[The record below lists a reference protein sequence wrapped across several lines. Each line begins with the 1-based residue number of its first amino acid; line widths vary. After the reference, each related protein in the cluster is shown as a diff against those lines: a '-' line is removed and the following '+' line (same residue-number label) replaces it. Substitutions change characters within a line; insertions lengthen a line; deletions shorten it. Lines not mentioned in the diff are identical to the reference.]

1 MDLQSPYEALPKV
14 ARAISMVGVGRQEG
28 LLAATDKDDTAALTA
43 RYLCQLEAT
52 RHTSL
57 LVPSSSSYMYLDASR
72 EVPAAQ
78 WIVLG
83 VE

>member
-1 MDLQSPYEALPKV
+1 MDLQSPYGASPKV

-57 LVPSSSSYMYLDASR
+57 LVPSSSSYLDALR
-72 EVPAAQ
+72 EAPAAQ
-78 WIVLG
+78 WIVIG

>member
-1 MDLQSPYEALPKV
+1 
-14 ARAISMVGVGRQEG
+14 MVGVGRQEG
-28 LLAATDKDDTAALTA
+28 LLTAADKDDTAALTA
-43 RYLCQLEAT
+43 RYLSQLEAT

-57 LVPSSSSYMYLDASR
+57 LVPSSLSYLVAPR
-72 EVPAAQ
+72 EAPAAQ